1 MGEPLSRK
9 GLLNLLVVYTVWS
22 TTYLAMRVAVD
33 PGNGAPPFVFGAAR
47 MLVAAL
53 ILLALARLQKQSVT
67 PTKSELFALFTVGNL
82 LWLGGNGLVL
92 WAEQYVESGFTC
104 LLVSATP
111 IWATIIELI
120 LYKKRPSGLLVLSLL
135 VGFLGVAV
143 LCIPTFR
150 GDFANDTFAVI
161 ALLLSSVCWSLGS
174 VLQSRLPVSLSPQAM
189 SGYHQL
195 AAFIGFA
202 LVSLALGEPAP
213 RPAAA
218 AVYAWLYLV
227 IFGSVFAFTSYIFAL
242 RLLPIN
248 IAMTYAYVNPVL
260 ALFLGWLLLDESIG
274 LWTLLGA
281 FLVIVSV
288 VGIFRVKH
296 RAAGQPAGP
305 GRAKATAEPESVS
318 PS

>member
-9 GLLNLLVVYTVWS
+9 GLLNLFVVYTVWS
-22 TTYLAMRVAVD
+22 TTYLAMRVGVD
-33 PGNGAPPFVFGAAR
+33 PANGAPPFVFGAAR

-53 ILLALARLQKQSVT
+53 ILLALAKIQKQSVR
-67 PTKSELFALFTVGNL
+67 PTGSELVALFTVGNL

-104 LLVSATP
+104 LLVSAAP

-120 LYKKRPSGLLVLSLL
+120 LYKKKPSGLLILSLL
-135 VGFLGVAV
+135 VGFAGVAV

-150 GDFANDTFAVI
+150 GGFANDTFAVI
-161 ALLLSSVCWSLGS
+161 ALLLSTICWALGS
-174 VLQSRLPVSLSPQAM
+174 VWQSRHPVNLSPQAM

-195 AAFIGFA
+195 TAFIGFA
-202 LVSLALGEPAP
+202 LISLALGEPAP
-213 RPAAA
+213 HPTAAA
-218 AVYAWLYLV
+218 WYAWIYLV
-227 IFGSVFAFTSYIFAL
+227 IFGSVLAFTSYIFSL

-260 ALFLGWLLLDESIG
+260 ALLLGWLLLGEAITA
-274 LWTLLGA
+274 WTILGA
-281 FLVIVSV
+281 ALVILSV

-296 RAAGQPAGP
+296 QSVRQPAGA
-305 GRAKATAEPESVS
+305 GRTSDEATCQ
-318 PS
+318 

>member
-1 MGEPLSRK
+1 MGESLSKK
-9 GLLNLLVVYTVWS
+9 GLLNLFVVYTVWS
-22 TTYLAMRVAVD
+22 TTYLAMRVGVD
-33 PGNGAPPFVFGAAR
+33 PGNGAPPFIFGAAR

-53 ILLALARLQKQSVT
+53 ILLALARMQKQSIR
-67 PTKSELFALFTVGNL
+67 PTKSEFVTLFTVGNL

-104 LLVSATP
+104 LLVSAAP

-120 LYKKRPSGLLVLSLL
+120 LYKKKPSGLLIFSLL

-150 GDFANDTFAVI
+150 SDFSNDTFAVI
-161 ALLLSSVCWSLGS
+161 ALLFSSVCWALGS
-174 VLQSRLPVSLSPQAM
+174 VLQSRRPVSLSPQAM

-195 AAFIGFA
+195 AAFIGFG
-202 LVSLALGEPAP
+202 LVSLALGEPSP
-213 RPAAA
+213 HPTTAAWL
-218 AVYAWLYLV
+218 AWLYLV
-227 IFGSVFAFTSYIFAL
+227 IFGSVFAFTSYIFSL

-274 LWTLLGA
+274 AWTLLGA
-281 FLVIVSV
+281 FLVIISV

-296 RAAGQPAGP
+296 QRTGQTAAAD
-305 GRAKATAEPESVS
+305 RTA
-318 PS
+318 